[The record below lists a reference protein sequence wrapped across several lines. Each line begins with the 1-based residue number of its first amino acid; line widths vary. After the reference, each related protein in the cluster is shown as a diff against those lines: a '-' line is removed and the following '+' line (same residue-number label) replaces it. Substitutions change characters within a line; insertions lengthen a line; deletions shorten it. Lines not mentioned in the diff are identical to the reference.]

1 MGPGDKWEDG
11 MWQII
16 NNHLSHC
23 FPCFAVWQSARYRQG
38 AASSTSQD
46 AAAAVTTHMWP
57 KCSGA
62 DFPHSRIPCWYTNEI
77 DKRWIVMVQMRV
89 ELSSETKKETRF
101 PEKSWADSA
110 PNERGWHEVWSN
122 EKVNE
127 NQNLVCIVILG
138 IFLKINNH
146 LTR

>member
-23 FPCFAVWQSARYRQG
+23 FPCSAVWQSAPHRQG
-38 AASSTSQD
+38 AASSASQD

-57 KCSGA
+57 QCSGA
-62 DFPHSRIPCWYTNEI
+62 AFLRSRISCWYTNEI
-77 DKRWIVMVQMRV
+77 GKN
-89 ELSSETKKETRF
+89 KKMHCDCANAAWVVFCNKER
-101 PEKSWADSA
+101 PHLQRKADEKA
-110 PNERGWHEVWSN
+110 WHEVWSN

-127 NQNLVCIVILG
+127 IQKLVCIVMWG

-146 LTR
+146 LTC